1 MTHDWWTRLYADD
14 QPDAGRTA
22 AADSLDDRFEAA
34 ARALDH
40 GRGGL
45 PGRRGPTGPAG
56 PAGSPRRVDDRPPPP
71 GREPSAWPE
80 ADPDRLEQLAPDTE
94 LDGADYGALTVRTVS
109 VRGDS
114 ARLRGRPRHDAL
126 LTARFGAGD
135 DALLLLAVAGSD
147 PGASS
152 GQRAARTACHRIAEA
167 VGRSHAGLLDDVR
180 AGRRGALKSGL
191 GRLTGR
197 GLGAPHRP
205 AGDGDRDRAGHLGRP
220 GRDDADRT
228 AERAAWLRCLL
239 LPVDPRCRTRLFF
252 GAGPGGLF
260 RLRDGAWD
268 DIEPE
273 AAAGPVPVTPGG
285 TRPSGPPVVPPFRF
299 RAAVARPG
307 DTLLLC
313 GPGLS
318 EPLRGAPELARELAA
333 RWAGDVPG
341 PAAFLTDVQLPVEGH
356 AADRTAAAVWES

>member
-40 GRGGL
+40 GGDGF
-45 PGRRGPTGPAG
+45 PGRRGPTGGAG
-56 PAGSPRRVDDRPPPP
+56 PAESPGRVDDRPPPP

-80 ADPDRLEQLAPDTE
+80 ADPARLDQLAPDTE
-94 LDGADYGALTVRTVS
+94 LDGAGYGALTVRTVS

-114 ARLRGRPRHDAL
+114 ARLRGRPRHDAQ

-135 DALLLLAVAGSD
+135 DALLLLAVAGSH

-167 VGRSHAGLLDDVR
+167 VGRSHAALLDDVR

-197 GLGAPHRP
+197 GLGAPRRP
-205 AGDGDRDRAGHLGRP
+205 A
-220 GRDDADRT
+220 DDADGT

-260 RLRDGAWD
+260 RLRAGAWD

-273 AAAGPVPVTPGG
+273 AVAGPVPVTPGG
-285 TRPSGPPVVPPFRF
+285 TRPSVPPLVPPFRF

-333 RWAGDVPG
+333 RWAGDAPG

-356 AADRTAAAVWES
+356 ADDRTAAAVWES

>member
-34 ARALDH
+34 ARALNH
-40 GRGGL
+40 GRGRV
-45 PGRRGPTGPAG
+45 PGRQEPAG
-56 PAGSPRRVDDRPPPP
+56 DAEPAASPRHVGDRPPTHGP
-71 GREPSAWPE
+71 EPSAWPE
-80 ADPDRLEQLAPDTE
+80 ADPARLEQLAPDIE
-94 LDGADYGALTVRTVS
+94 LDAAGYGALTVRTVS
-109 VRGDS
+109 LRGDF
-114 ARLRGRPRHDAL
+114 ARFRGRPRHDAL
-126 LTARFGAGD
+126 LTARFGTGD

-147 PGASS
+147 RGASS

-180 AGRRGALKSGL
+180 AGRRSALRSGL

-197 GLGAPHRP
+197 GLGGPRRP
-205 AGDGDRDRAGHLGRP
+205 VSDGNPDRTGH
-220 GRDDADRT
+220 ADRTGGAEAEGT

-260 RLRDGAWD
+260 RLRDGAWE
-268 DIEPE
+268 DIEPS
-273 AAAGPVPVTPGG
+273 AAAGPAPSAPGG
-285 TRPSGPPVVPPFRF
+285 ARPSVPPFRF
-299 RAAVARPG
+299 RACAARPG

-313 GPGLS
+313 SPGLA
-318 EPLRGAPELARELAA
+318 EPLRGEPELGHELAA
-333 RWAGDVPG
+333 RWAGDAPG
-341 PAAFLTDVQLPVEGH
+341 PAAFLTDVQLRVAGH
-356 AADRTAAAVWES
+356 AEDRTAAAVWEA